1 MTTVTDK
8 FDALKS
14 NTTDPRTRRY
24 LFPKKVVYTKGDVRD
39 TKNLFFEKS
48 NQITFSKRDLAT
60 LKNTGDGEN
69 AAIVV
74 DFGIEFHGSLRIMI
88 QSIRNETKRADI
100 RVRLGES
107 VSEVLTPFAV
117 KNTTNDHANRDRI
130 INVGFL
136 SANETNE
143 SGYRFAYI
151 ELLTKDCELTLK
163 ALQGVF
169 IYRELDYIGSF
180 ESSDS
185 LLNRIWST
193 AAYTVHLC
201 MQEFIWDGIKRD
213 RLVWIGD
220 THPEVMTILT
230 AFGDQQVV
238 RDSLDLIRDD
248 TAEGEWMNNIS
259 SYSFWWIIIHREL
272 LVATGNV
279 EYLKEQKE
287 YLVGLI
293 NKIVGFVDEDGME
306 HVPEKRFLDWPNHS
320 NDKAKHA
327 GLHALLKMTLD
338 AGAMLLTAL
347 GEDSLAELCK
357 AQAQKMYRYIPD
369 CDGSKQ
375 AAALLALSGIGDAK
389 KINDEI
395 ISVGGAHGYSTFFGY
410 YILAAKALAGDFAGA
425 LDDIRSYWGAMLDM
439 GATTFWE
446 DFDLDWVE
454 NSARIDEIVPE
465 GMRDIHGDFGAYCYK
480 NFRHSLCHGWASGPC
495 PYLTRFVLGIKTLSA
510 DTYEIKPNL
519 ADLEWAKGSYPTPF
533 GVIEVSAK
541 KNADGTTEVEINAP
555 ENIKVIK

>member
-24 LFPKKVVYTKGDVRD
+24 LHPKRVVYTKGDVRD

-60 LKNTGDGEN
+60 LKNIGDGEN

-107 VSEVLTPFAV
+107 VSKVLTPFAV

-201 MQEFIWDGIKRD
+201 MQEFLWDGIKRD

-338 AGAMLLTAL
+338 AGAQLLSVL
-347 GEDSLAELCK
+347 GEDALAKLCK
-357 AQAQKMYRYIPD
+357 AQAQKMYGYIPD

-375 AAALLALSGIGDAK
+375 AAALLALSGIGDAN

-541 KNADGTTEVEINAP
+541 KNADGTTAVDVKAP
-555 ENIKVIK
+555 ENVKIIY